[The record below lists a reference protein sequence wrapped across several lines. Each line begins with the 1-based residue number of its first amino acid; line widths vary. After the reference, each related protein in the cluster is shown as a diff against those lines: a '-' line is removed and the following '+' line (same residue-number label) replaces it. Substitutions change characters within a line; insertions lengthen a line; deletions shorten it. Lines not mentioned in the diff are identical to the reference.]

1 MMEKIA
7 AFYEEEVDAAVE
19 AMTSAIEPLMMVFLG
34 GLIGGLVVAMYLPVF
49 QMAGAIS
56 GG

>member
-19 AMTSAIEPLMMVFLG
+19 ALTSAIEPLMMVFLG
-34 GLIGGLVVAMYLPVF
+34 GIIGGLVVSMYLPVF

-56 GG
+56 SG